1 MIGDKIRS
9 AVGSVQD
16 ALRAGDLSWDLFS
29 RALDQLLAAADQA
42 DALERSIVPPALRV
56 AASGEASAPVV
67 ALDAY
72 RRVMPAR
79 PAGRPEP
86 TGGPAA

>member
-1 MIGDKIRS
+1 MIGDNIRS
-9 AVGSVQD
+9 AVGAMKDS
-16 ALRAGDLSWDLFS
+16 LRNDRELPWELFARS
-29 RALDQLLAAADQA
+29 LDQLLAAADQA

-56 AASGEASAPVV
+56 AASAEASAPVV

-79 PAGRPEP
+79 PHTP